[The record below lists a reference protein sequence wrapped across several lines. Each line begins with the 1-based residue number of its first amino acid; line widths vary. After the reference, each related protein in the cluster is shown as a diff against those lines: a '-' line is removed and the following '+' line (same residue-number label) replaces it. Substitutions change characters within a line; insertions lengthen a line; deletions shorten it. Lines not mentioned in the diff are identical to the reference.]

1 MPPGR
6 PPHCTALRAQQSIS
20 SRTSLCGAWF
30 GVFYL
35 DSWPVWHRIHNSE
48 GLIPFHLDYIAPAV
62 ISSRPALSW
71 PTCGQKGFSPHV
83 PSTWAFS
90 AATCTPQVHSQR
102 TRKFRWEFR
111 MAAQASPHSARWS
124 TSSRT
129 PGWEL
134 PSPKLS
140 HPAKQFWRSG
150 WRACELSS
158 PDPVGGTSDAS
169 KTQSG
174 LNVNHF
180 RPRCMKAR
188 PDTLISPYYSRRCL
202 ALSFAK
208 TPAD

>member
-1 MPPGR
+1 
-6 PPHCTALRAQQSIS
+6 
-20 SRTSLCGAWF
+20 
-30 GVFYL
+30 
-35 DSWPVWHRIHNSE
+35 
-48 GLIPFHLDYIAPAV
+48 
-62 ISSRPALSW
+62 
-71 PTCGQKGFSPHV
+71 
-83 PSTWAFS
+83 
-90 AATCTPQVHSQR
+90 
-102 TRKFRWEFR
+102 

-140 HPAKQFWRSG
+140 HSAKQFWRSG

-158 PDPVGGTSDAS
+158 PGPVGGTSDAS

-188 PDTLISPYYSRRCL
+188 PDTLISPYYSNRRCL
-202 ALSFAK
+202 AHSSRLNPHEYLTDVPARLPSTKITGIHELLPAHWK
-208 TPAD
+208 PSRQTPPEIPPRMTTERNQVLQTPPTPRCQQRLD